1 MLKLFVYG
9 TLKPGE
15 SNYQR
20 FCAGKVVEEKRA
32 IAIGL
37 LFALPFGYPAMT
49 NGDATVRGYLLTFAL
64 KEVLHELDRLEGYHR
79 ERPAEQNEYN
89 RQLIETFNLSGEPLE
104 TAWVYLEESGSM
116 NTSVIHPVDEMRHG
130 GFIRRQLFQA

>member
-1 MLKLFVYG
+1 MLKVFVYG

-32 IAIGL
+32 IAQGH

-49 NGDATVRGYLLTFAL
+49 PGDGRVQGYLLTFADP
-64 KEVLHELDRLEGYHR
+64 EVLDALDRLEDYR
-79 ERPAEQNEYN
+79 PERPPEQNEYN
-89 RQLIETFNLSGEPLE
+89 RQLIEIFNLYGEPLE
-104 TAWVYLEESGSM
+104 TAWVYLM
-116 NTSVIHPVDEMRHG
+116 NFHL
-130 GFIRRQLFQA
+130 IRRYGGILLPSGWWSNCGDSA